1 MRQKKEATSLMKAA
15 KNMYSELD
23 EKLGPKDMRSLK
35 LAGVSGSANLF
46 VGAGKLALGIFSLS
60 FFTCV
65 SAFYTFGMVVA
76 KYFALAGILKAKN
89 KQEQY
94 RYYFLSGI
102 ILVVASLLF
111 IAYSVRLFL
120 RPEISVYDMYTALA
134 IATFTFAELGINI
147 RGVLVERHNHTPLF
161 HAIKMINLAS
171 SLICLVLTQTA
182 ILSFSDT
189 QTDLHPTANGM
200 IGIVMGIGATV
211 IGIVMIVRIRRIQTG
226 RNFQQIFR
234 KVKKLMKR
242 EGITGKL
249 EPVIYNED
257 NKNESVLIVIVPEDI
272 SAEEFDRLCVYANTK
287 LRLKIVALKHAQL
300 YTGGTDNDQYI
311 SS

>member
-1 MRQKKEATSLMKAA
+1 MRQKKEAASLMKAA

-35 LAGVSGSANLF
+35 LAGASGSANLF
-46 VGAGKLALGIFSLS
+46 VGAGKLGLGIFSLS

-102 ILVVASLLF
+102 ILLVASLLF
-111 IAYSVRLFL
+111 IAYSIRLFL

-147 RGVLVERHNHTPLF
+147 RGVFVERHNHTPLF

-189 QTDLHPTANGM
+189 QTDLHPTANGAIGVIM
-200 IGIVMGIGATV
+200 GICATAIGII
-211 IGIVMIVRIRRIQTG
+211 MIIRIRRIQTSEKY
-226 RNFQQIFR
+226 QH
-234 KVKKLMKR
+234 LC
-242 EGITGKL
+242 EGEL
-249 EPVIYNED
+249 N
-257 NKNESVLIVIVPEDI
+257 
-272 SAEEFDRLCVYANTK
+272 
-287 LRLKIVALKHAQL
+287 Q
-300 YTGGTDNDQYI
+300 
-311 SS
+311 